1 MFNSK
6 NCGEKVKT
14 SQPFDCAQDKRPG
27 LAFGVS
33 SVERSGLTLSGASL
47 PRPQKLGLAPS
58 NGSRMTRSQGMER
71 WAELISSPEKP
82 IILRGE
88 IWVTPEVLASAGF
101 NQGPEGLA
109 ELASA
114 MGADICFFPCSNQS
128 TLSDF
133 KEVVELSHGAG
144 MGCGVTL
151 NGPFQQLSQEKGL
164 LGVLEELGKKPLSLQ
179 SQLTRETE
187 KITQILRLTEGL
199 GIDLILIGDD
209 IAYGSGLYFS
219 PFVFRELLKPY
230 YHTLA
235 SQISQIQSA
244 AGWHSD
250 GNVSAILPDLV
261 DCGWRFF
268 SLESEHVNLLNFK
281 QTFGDRVTLIGGIRT
296 IWLTGEKLNPMKREE
311 FLKEIK
317 TLVREGGLI
326 LASSCGLFDRKFL
339 HTLTETYTMVDNLKD
354 F

>member
-1 MFNSK
+1 M
-6 NCGEKVKT
+6 
-14 SQPFDCAQDKRPG
+14 KRP
-27 LAFGVS
+27 
-33 SVERSGLTLSGASL
+33 
-47 PRPQKLGLAPS
+47 
-58 NGSRMTRSQGMER
+58 QGMER
-71 WAELISSPEKP
+71 LAELISSPEKP

-88 IWVTPEVLASAGF
+88 IWVTPEVLASAGCS
-101 NQGPEGLA
+101 QGPKGLA

-179 SQLTRETE
+179 SQLTKETE

-219 PFVFRELLKPY
+219 LSTFRELLLPFY
-230 YHTLA
+230 QILA
-235 SQISQIQSA
+235 TQISKRQPIL
-244 AGWHSD
+244 GWHSD
-250 GNVSAILPDLV
+250 GDVSSILSDLV
-261 DCGWRFF
+261 NCGWRFF
-268 SLESEHVNLLNFK
+268 ALEPECVDLLKFK
-281 QTFGDRVTLIGGIRT
+281 RTYGDRITLIGGIRT

>member
-1 MFNSK
+1 LELIWDLEFVIWDFERYAFCALHNMNWETTFPPRDVQL
-6 NCGEKVKT
+6 EKLWREG
-14 SQPFDCAQDKRPG
+14 QDH
-27 LAFGVS
+27 S
-33 SVERSGLTLSGASL
+33 T
-47 PRPQKLGLAPS
+47 
-58 NGSRMTRSQGMER
+58 MTRSQGMER

-88 IWVTPEVLASAGF
+88 IWVTPEVLASAGCS
-101 NQGPEGLA
+101 QGPKGLA

-219 PFVFRELLKPY
+219 PALFRELLVPSY
-230 YHTLA
+230 RVLTH
-235 SQISQIQSA
+235 QISKTIPVL
-244 AGWHSD
+244 GWHSD
-250 GNVSAILPDLV
+250 GDVSTILPDLV
-261 DCGWRFF
+261 DCGFRFF
-268 SLESEHVNLLNFK
+268 SLESEHVNLLDFK

-296 IWLTGEKLNPMKREE
+296 IWLTEEKLDPMKREE

-339 HTLTETYTMVDNLKD
+339 HTLTETYTMLDNLKD

>member
-1 MFNSK
+1 MNWETTFPPRDVQLKKLRREGQNQS
-6 NCGEKVKT
+6 T
-14 SQPFDCAQDKRPG
+14 MKRPQG
-27 LAFGVS
+27 T
-33 SVERSGLTLSGASL
+33 ERL
-47 PRPQKLGLAPS
+47 
-58 NGSRMTRSQGMER
+58 
-71 WAELISSPEKP
+71 AELISSPEKP

-88 IWVTPEVLASAGF
+88 IWVTPEVLASAGCS
-101 NQGPEGLA
+101 QGPKGLA

-187 KITQILRLTEGL
+187 KITRILRLTEGL

-209 IAYGSGLYFS
+209 IAYGRGLYFS
-219 PFVFRELLKPY
+219 PSTFRELLLPFY
-230 YHTLA
+230 QILA
-235 SQISQIQSA
+235 TQISKRQPIL
-244 AGWHSD
+244 GWHSD
-250 GNVSAILPDLV
+250 GDVSSILSDLV
-261 DCGWRFF
+261 NCGWRFF
-268 SLESEHVNLLNFK
+268 ALEPECVDLLKFK
-281 QTFGDRVTLIGGIRT
+281 RTYGDRITLIGGIRT
-296 IWLTGEKLNPMKREE
+296 IWLTEEKLDPMKREE

>member
-1 MFNSK
+1 
-6 NCGEKVKT
+6 
-14 SQPFDCAQDKRPG
+14 
-27 LAFGVS
+27 
-33 SVERSGLTLSGASL
+33 
-47 PRPQKLGLAPS
+47 
-58 NGSRMTRSQGMER
+58 MER

-88 IWVTPEVLASAGF
+88 IWVTPEVLASAGCS
-101 NQGPEGLA
+101 QGPKGLA

-179 SQLTRETE
+179 SQLTRETK
-187 KITQILRLTEGL
+187 KITQTLRLTEGL

-219 PFVFRELLKPY
+219 PSTFRELLLPFY
-230 YHTLA
+230 QILA
-235 SQISQIQSA
+235 TQISKRQPIL
-244 AGWHSD
+244 GWHSD
-250 GNVSAILPDLV
+250 GDVSSILSDMV
-261 DCGWRFF
+261 NCGWRFF
-268 SLESEHVNLLNFK
+268 ALEPECVDLLKFK
-281 QTFGDRVTLIGGIRT
+281 RTYGDRITLIGGIRT
-296 IWLTGEKLNPMKREE
+296 IWLTEEKLDPMKREE

-317 TLVREGGLI
+317 PLVREGGLI
-326 LASSCGLFDRKFL
+326 LATSCGLFDRKFL
-339 HTLTETYTMVDNLKD
+339 HTLTETYTMLDNLKD